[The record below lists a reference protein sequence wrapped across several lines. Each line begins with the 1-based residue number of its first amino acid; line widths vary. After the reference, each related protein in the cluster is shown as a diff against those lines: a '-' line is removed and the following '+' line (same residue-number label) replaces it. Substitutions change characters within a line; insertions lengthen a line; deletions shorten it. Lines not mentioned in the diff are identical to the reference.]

1 MSTRLSVED
10 LALAEA
16 VARHGSIGAAAKE
29 LLTTQPSA
37 SRRLAALERR
47 LGTRLFERDTTGA
60 RPTAAGREFTRH
72 AVRLLADIDELPDR
86 ILDGG
91 DAPSLTVGTIQGL
104 SPIVFTALD
113 SALPDVTT
121 HPEIDHGPAL
131 IQRVH
136 DGLLDAAVVT
146 IAEQTTVPRELR
158 HIRLGASPL
167 VLVLPEGAEP
177 PGRGKRPLAGRTV
190 LYSTIDRTG
199 EALHSRL
206 SALGAAPRR
215 GATTEATLRIARQR
229 RVPALLS
236 LLAAR
241 WWGAPGDVIAPS
253 PVPGRLTVSLVARP
267 PLPKVLADALP
278 EITAWIFGGTEAGEP
293 ARDAGL

>member
-1 MSTRLSVED
+1 MSSRLSVED

-47 LGTRLFERDTTGA
+47 LGARLFERDTTGA
-60 RPTAAGREFTRH
+60 RPTATGREFARH
-72 AVRLLADIDELPDR
+72 AVRLLSEIDELPDR
-86 ILDGG
+86 ILTADE
-91 DAPSLTVGTIQGL
+91 APSLTVGTIQAL

-113 SALPDVTT
+113 AELPSVTT

-136 DGLLDAAVVT
+136 HGLLDAAVVT
-146 IAEQTTVPRELR
+146 IAEQTKVPRELR
-158 HIRLGASPL
+158 HIRLGVSPL
-167 VLVLPEGAEP
+167 VLVLPEGVAAP
-177 PGRGKRPLAGRTV
+177 DRGKRPLAGRTV

-199 EALHSRL
+199 ETLHSRL
-206 SALGAAPRR
+206 SALGAVPRR
-215 GATTEATLRIARQR
+215 GATIEATLRIARHR

-241 WWGAPGDVIAPS
+241 WWSAPGDRIASS
-253 PVPGRLTVSLVARP
+253 PIPGRLTVSLVTRP
-267 PLPKVLADALP
+267 PLPRYLADALP
-278 EITAWIFGGTEAGEP
+278 GIAHWILGDTGDRDEI
-293 ARDAGL
+293 